1 LINKLPSPLTIVH
14 ATAPAQVGGLESV
27 VAMLARGHASVG
39 HRVYVAALV
48 DPAGGMYPFL
58 DSLEADGVATLR
70 IPLPGRAYAREREAI
85 RRLCRELDPDVV
97 HTHGYRSD
105 VVDGG
110 VARAAGVPIV
120 STVHGFTGGG
130 LRNRIY
136 EWIQERAF
144 RNFDAVVAV
153 SRQIVERLE
162 RSGVPGERIHLIPN
176 AFDGAAS
183 VVERAAARERLG
195 LPRDEFTIGWVGRL
209 SAEKGPDVLI
219 DAMAFL
225 EQPLPAAAMV
235 GGGPEEPALRERA
248 ARLAVGDRV
257 RWLGV
262 VPGAGALV
270 GAFDMLVLSSRTEGI
285 PIVLLEAAAAGVPIV
300 ATSVG
305 GVPSMFPDGEVLL
318 VPPDDPRALAQVI
331 DAGRSNPAAAR
342 DRAHAAR
349 RRLELDFAPV
359 PWLERHERL
368 YRSLASGRR
377 SRATGAEGAGDGGGS
392 GARRGDQAPSDEE
405 MRAC

>member
-1 LINKLPSPLTIVH
+1 M
-14 ATAPAQVGGLESV
+14 GGLESV
-27 VAMLARGHASVG
+27 VTMLARGHASMG

-48 DPAGGMYPFL
+48 DPAGGTYPFL
-58 DSLEADGVATLR
+58 DTLESEGVVTLR
-70 IPLPGRAYAREREAI
+70 IPLPGRAYMREREAI
-85 RRLCRELDPDVV
+85 RRICRELEPDVV

-136 EWIQERAF
+136 ERVQERAF
-144 RNFDAVVAV
+144 RSFDAVVAV
-153 SRQIVERLE
+153 SRQISERLE
-162 RSGVPGERIHLIPN
+162 RRGVPRERIHLIPN

-183 VVERAAARERLG
+183 VVERATARERLG
-195 LPRDEFTIGWVGRL
+195 LPRDEFTAGWVGRL
-209 SAEKGPDVLI
+209 SAEKGPDVFI
-219 DAMAFL
+219 DAIARL
-225 EQPLPAAAMV
+225 SPPLPAGVVV

-248 ARLAVGDRV
+248 TQLGVADRV

-270 GAFDMLVLSSRTEGI
+270 GAFDVLVLSSRTEGI
-285 PIVLLEAAAAGVPIV
+285 PIVLLEAATAGVPIV
-300 ATSVG
+300 ATRVG

-318 VPPDDPRALAQVI
+318 VPHDDPGALAEAI
-331 DAGRSNPAAAR
+331 DAVRSDPAAAR
-342 DRAHAAR
+342 DRASAAR
-349 RRLELDFAPV
+349 RRIERDFAAA

-368 YRSLASGRR
+368 YRSLAGERGRP
-377 SRATGAEGAGDGGGS
+377 TKEGEGKGEGTS
-392 GARRGDQAPSDEE
+392 RGDTASSDSE